1 MSEEKR
7 IAELEKGMD
16 QVLKALISLEA
27 RLVSEES
34 QRLAVDAS
42 LAARIDSM
50 QGLIKRS
57 G

>member
-7 IAELEKGMD
+7 IAELEKGLD

-34 QRLAVDAS
+34 QRHAVDAS